1 MSRPLVLLITLML
14 SVPALASTTPIWS
27 DYEGSRCISTLVDRD
42 ELETWAAEH
51 PGLGTIAFENGY
63 IVPDAATESDGS
75 RRIAFFAPSAER
87 HTFRL
92 VATWRRSADG
102 KTSSLSTTA
111 DDTLT
116 LTPDLI
122 AQTLR
127 AIRRAPASTSTSR
140 KPIYDDA
147 LSAPKRSYFV
157 QIADMAAVAL
167 LALPFLGALLW
178 MVSEAAIRLDPWRK
192 RVATARRAKRI
203 AKDTEQF
210 SVRMEGTARQSEDS
224 LAAAEREF
232 RRVMNEMHNAFQEIN
247 R

>member
-1 MSRPLVLLITLML
+1 MNGRAFVLLIILL
-14 SVPALASTTPIWS
+14 FSAPARASTTPIWS
-27 DYEGSRCISTLVDRD
+27 DYEGARCISTLVDRD

-51 PGLGTIAFENGY
+51 PSIGAIAFENGY

-75 RRIAFFAPSAER
+75 RRVAFFAPAAAQ
-87 HTFRL
+87 HTLRL
-92 VATWRRSADG
+92 VATWTRSAEG
-102 KTSSLSTTA
+102 KTWSLSTAA

-127 AIRRAPASTSTSR
+127 AMRHTTAATSR
-140 KPIYDDA
+140 NPTHRDA
-147 LSAPKRSYFV
+147 GPAPKRSLFLT
-157 QIADMAAVAL
+157 ITDIAAVAL
-167 LALPFLGALLW
+167 FALPLLGALLW
-178 MVSEAAIRLDPWRK
+178 VAAEAAIRLDPWRK
-192 RVATARRAKRI
+192 RVAAARRAKRL

-232 RRVMNEMHNAFQEIN
+232 RRVMNEMHNAFQEIT